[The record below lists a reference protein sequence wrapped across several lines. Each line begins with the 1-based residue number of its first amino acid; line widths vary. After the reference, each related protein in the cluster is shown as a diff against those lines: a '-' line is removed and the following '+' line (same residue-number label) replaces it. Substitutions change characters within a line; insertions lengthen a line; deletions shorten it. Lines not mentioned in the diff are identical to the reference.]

1 MLKPMKKYI
10 SIFGAAILSLAVHA
24 GAVGKEKRGGD
35 ENARFDAFKERFVL
49 KMWKVYPGWA
59 GSVGY
64 HKYDSVLIVPTTES
78 RESENRFCSTMI
90 DSLSGF
96 VRTSLSATE
105 QIDYDLIRNQLE
117 YGIWGNDVLKAWQW
131 DPSTYNVCGYF
142 SEMLANK
149 YAPLSTRLHNFYV
162 RMAKVPAYYE
172 AAKEHIKNPSK
183 EHTKLAIDQNLGGMS
198 CFKEDLEDALK
209 KSDLDASAKAKIRAR
224 SKACVAAIEGYT
236 EWLKKLKN
244 DHPRSFRLG
253 SELYAGKFKFE
264 IQSAYTPDQIYN
276 KAVRRKAELHDEM
289 YTLTKSLW
297 PKYFGKLSM
306 PGDHLSAIR
315 LMIDKLSEKHVKAD
329 SFQAA
334 IEHHLPEL
342 VRFINNKQLLYL
354 DPSKPLVVR
363 KEPGYMAGV
372 AGASISSPG
381 PYDKNGNT
389 YYNVGSLAGWTPE
402 KAESY
407 LREYNH
413 YILQILDIHEAIP
426 GHYTQ
431 LVYANKTPS
440 IIKSLLGSSSMIEGW
455 AVYSERMMLENGYD
469 GDKGLNSKQASPEM
483 WLMYYKWH
491 LRSVCNTILDY
502 SVHTKNMSKAQAM
515 DLLTREAFQQKA
527 EAEGKWNRVSV
538 TQVQL
543 CCYFT
548 GFTEIYELRNKII
561 DRMDGKFD
569 LKRFHEQF
577 LSYGSAPVMFI
588 SKLMLADPKN
598 NRPKSKFPEIYK

>member
-1 MLKPMKKYI
+1 MKKCI
-10 SIFGAAILSLAVHA
+10 SIFGAAILCLAIHS
-24 GAVGKEKRGGD
+24 GAAAKGKTVSG
-35 ENARFDAFKERFVL
+35 ENARFDAFKDRLVL
-49 KMWKVYPGWA
+49 KMWKVYPAWA

-64 HKYDSVLIVPTTES
+64 HKYDSVLIVPTAES
-78 RESENRFCSTMI
+78 REMENRFCSSMI
-90 DSLSGF
+90 DSLGGF
-96 VRTSLSATE
+96 VKASLSATE
-105 QIDYDLIRNQLE
+105 QTDYDLIHNQLE

-142 SEMLANK
+142 SDMLANK

-172 AAKEHIKNPSK
+172 AAKQNIRNPSK

-209 KSDLDASAKAKIRAR
+209 KSDLDASAKTKIRAR
-224 SKACVAAIEGYT
+224 AKACVAAIEGYAD
-236 EWLKKLKN
+236 WLKNLKN

-253 SELYAGKFKFE
+253 ADLYAGKFKFE
-264 IQSAYTPDQIYN
+264 LQSAYTPDQIYN
-276 KAVRRKAELHDEM
+276 KAVHRKAELHEDM
-289 YTLTKSLW
+289 YMLAKSLW

-306 PGDHLSAIR
+306 PADHLTAIR
-315 LMIDKLSEKHVKAD
+315 LMIDKLSENHVKAD
-329 SFQAA
+329 SFQTA

-342 VRFINNKQLLYL
+342 VKFINNKQLLYL

-389 YYNVGSLAGWTPE
+389 YYNVGSLAGWAPE

-469 GDKGLNSKQASPEM
+469 GDKGVNSKQASPEM

-561 DRMDGKFD
+561 GRLGGKFD

-577 LSYGSAPVMFI
+577 LSYGSAPVKYI
-588 SKLMLADPKN
+588 SQLMLADPKN
-598 NRPKSKFPEIYK
+598 NVPKSKFPDVDR